1 MAALPRGVSDDRD
14 PEATLREGKESM
26 QAEHAEAIANPDPDV
41 DHAVEAVV
49 QPSERVSFEVEDGT
63 LVEQDR
69 ERIETGEPELFACA
83 CGVRGMTREEARE
96 HLAAVRD

>member
-1 MAALPRGVSDDRD
+1 VAVLCRLVSDDRD
-14 PEATLREGKESM
+14 PEATLREWKESM
-26 QAEHAEAIANPDPDV
+26 QAEHADAIANPDPDA

-49 QPSERVSFEVEDGT
+49 QPSERIRFAYEDGE

-69 ERIETGEPELFACA
+69 ERIEADEPELFACA

-96 HLAAVRD
+96 HLAAVGN